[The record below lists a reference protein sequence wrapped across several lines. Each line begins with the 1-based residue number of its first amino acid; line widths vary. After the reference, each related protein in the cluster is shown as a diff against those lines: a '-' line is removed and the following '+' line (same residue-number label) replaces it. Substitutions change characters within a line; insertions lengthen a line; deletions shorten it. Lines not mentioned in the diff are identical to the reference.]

1 MPWICGDVFRIF
13 WRSYSYPIILK
24 VARIYPGAWNWII
37 TVFERCTGAKNSR
50 SCAHTYIPARSWSSY
65 FCNDRITVSN
75 QIWSLRIVSVNPQ
88 PPSWP
93 RTNFKRCKN
102 TFWSQRN
109 ANSSISTYIL
119 QCTLQTWKFKSLLH
133 QNHSSDRA
141 ETWWLSSSPI
151 CKSIFCLKYE
161 K

>member
-50 SCAHTYIPARSWSSY
+50 SCAHTYISARPWSSY

-75 QIWSLRIVSVNPQ
+75 QIWSLRIVPVNPQ

-109 ANSSISTYIL
+109 ADSSISTYIVL
-119 QCTLQTWKFKSLLH
+119 SCYMLKKRKEVKIDFFQNCSRYGLQTS
-133 QNHSSDRA
+133 Q
-141 ETWWLSSSPI
+141 LS
-151 CKSIFCLKYE
+151 
-161 K
+161 